1 MIFEDMGRIINFHKV
16 KDIKWF
22 ENVICL
28 LKSKYTIINENQLIG
43 YYYNKKPLPRKS
55 CMITVDDGDMTS
67 YTIIYPILK
76 KHHVPAIFFVSPE
89 KMVQSGKH
97 RNFWFQ
103 EARHC
108 DDSNA
113 LMEKIHS
120 GNYPIDDIWGM
131 IDSYQQE
138 HNTEILHDQN
148 MTLKEVREIDSEG
161 LVAIGAHTMDHPF
174 LARETDDRSKYEI
187 EESIKELEN
196 LLGHPVL
203 SFAYPNGTPTKD
215 FGKREMETVSRT
227 TCKVAF
233 STEAKNFSRKD
244 NVYSIPR
251 FGLSTGSPLFIHIK
265 LMLGSHYATVKKLL
279 NILKHV

>member
-1 MIFEDMGRIINFHKV
+1 MNRVINFHDV
-16 KDIKWF
+16 KDQDWF
-22 ENVICL
+22 EKTIL
-28 LKSKYTIINENQLIG
+28 ILESKYVMISLQDVIE
-43 YYYNKKPLPRKS
+43 YYYNEKILSNS
-55 CMITVDDGDMTS
+55 CLVTVDDGAMTS
-67 YTIIYPILK
+67 YSVIYPVLK
-76 KHHVPAIFFVSPE
+76 KHRIPAIFFVSPE
-89 KMVQSGKH
+89 KLIHSGKH

-108 DDSNA
+108 NDGDT

-120 GNYPIDDIWGM
+120 GIYPIDDIWGI

-138 HNTEILHDQN
+138 HHIDILPNQN
-148 MTLKEVREIDSEG
+148 MTLKEVCEIDSEG

-174 LARETDDRSKYEI
+174 LARETDSRSKYEI
-187 EESIKELEN
+187 EESVKALEN
-196 LLGHPVL
+196 LLGHPIL
-203 SFAYPNGTPTKD
+203 SFAYPNGTPTTD
-215 FGKREMETVSRT
+215 FGKREMDTVSRT

-265 LMLGSHYATVKKLL
+265 LMLGSRYATVKKLL